1 MGELMQL
8 IAYGYNNKIMADANI
23 YVLGLNSI
31 EMKKNIIN
39 NVCIYSC
46 DKDSRIVQDSH
57 MVSGIIFE
65 LDDFVISDL
74 YIKEK
79 ISDILP
85 ELKLNIY
92 TLKKVYND
100 EQKTD
105 LDTDT
110 TYYIGS
116 IPLYLADFKFIKN
129 KIILKFPSNFFNK
142 YNYFLRFP
150 DFRYELEIPL
160 NNFNF
165 NININNLFK
174 NVDLQ
179 IIAKVL
185 TDIERSIIQSYMK
198 ILSHNPIQYSSSI
211 NNDKNYLYEDKINDF
226 KINNIL
232 QIKINKIEKIRGFFI
247 YIPLELDG
255 YINKIVFNLFNLS
268 KPKTVYFKNYYEIS
282 EQSNPIQIFK
292 ENELFTVYWV
302 GINCLDTNPY
312 EHDFETKSYCLIDLL
327 DSIEIFFDSFISDLD
342 NCPNYINNISI
353 DILIKNYLVGTNYN
367 QMLKYV
373 NGQINSELEFN
384 WIEKYNIDL
393 YEKIKIIIKEFIELK
408 KPKDV
413 LNDVILKEKPENYS
427 IEKYLLDENF
437 IYLTKKY
444 IGLY

>member
-8 IAYGYNNKIMADANI
+8 IAYGYQNTIMADANM

-31 EMKKNIIN
+31 QMKKNIIN
-39 NVCIYSC
+39 NFCIYSC
-46 DKDSRIVQDSH
+46 DKDSYIVQDSH

-65 LDDFVISDL
+65 LDDFVLSDIH
-74 YIKEK
+74 IKEK

-85 ELKLNIY
+85 TLKLNIY

-100 EQKTD
+100 EQKTY

-150 DFRYELEIPL
+150 NFKYELEIPL
-160 NNFNF
+160 KNINF
-165 NININNLFK
+165 NINNNIFK

-179 IIAKVL
+179 IITKVL
-185 TDIERSIIQSYMK
+185 SEIERNIIESYMK
-198 ILSHNPIQYSSSI
+198 ILSHNPVQYSSTI
-211 NNDKNYLYEDKINDF
+211 NNDKNYLYEDKINNF

-232 QIKINKIEKIRGFFI
+232 KIKINKIEKIRGFFI
-247 YIPLELDG
+247 YIPSELDG

-282 EQSNPIQIFK
+282 EQSYPIQIFK

-327 DSIEIFFDSFISDLD
+327 DSIDIFFDSFITNLD
-342 NCPNYINNISI
+342 NYPNYINNISF

-373 NGQINSELEFN
+373 NGQLNSELEFN

-393 YEKIKIIIKEFIELK
+393 YEKIKIIIKEFIELQK
-408 KPKDV
+408 AKNV
-413 LNDVILKEKPENYS
+413 LTAVIIKEKPENYI